1 VTYRAAAAP
10 PYPDTAG
17 TTAGLRGRLRII
29 ALADGAHPDCRLR
42 VWSTTPST
50 SHDEIFNR
58 ATLLSTAMGAGVT
71 LTGLLLLRRPL
82 RAQRDA
88 APQAAASGTSDE
100 ATFDA
105 AGRSAV

>member
-1 VTYRAAAAP
+1 MTYRAAAAL

-82 RAQRDA
+82 RAQRE
-88 APQAAASGTSDE
+88 AAASGTSDE